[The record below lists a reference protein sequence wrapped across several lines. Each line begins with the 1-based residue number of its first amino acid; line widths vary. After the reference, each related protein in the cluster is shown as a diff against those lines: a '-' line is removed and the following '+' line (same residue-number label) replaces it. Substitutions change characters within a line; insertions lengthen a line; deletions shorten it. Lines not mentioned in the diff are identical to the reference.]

1 VTLDDI
7 EIVVFDFDGTL
18 VDSARLKKEG
28 FFKILSDTAITTSDL
43 EELLSGDSADTREVI
58 IRKALVRAG
67 IYDKESARKL
77 TARYSKHCKTRVM
90 HAPEIPGATE
100 LLKFLKA
107 NGKIIYI
114 SSATPQVELRV
125 IVRFRGLFDFVSEAF
140 GAPEIKEL
148 HIKHILNCE
157 TVDPSQLLVIGDSQ
171 IDRRAALFH
180 NCHFVGIGSS
190 FSGFDCVRF
199 ENLRELQN
207 SLG

>member
-1 VTLDDI
+1 
-7 EIVVFDFDGTL
+7 
-18 VDSARLKKEG
+18 
-28 FFKILSDTAITTSDL
+28 
-43 EELLSGDSADTREVI
+43 
-58 IRKALVRAG
+58 
-67 IYDKESARKL
+67 
-77 TARYSKHCKTRVM
+77 M
-90 HAPEIPGATE
+90 
-100 LLKFLKA
+100 
-107 NGKIIYI
+107 
-114 SSATPQVELRV
+114 